1 LDELTRRA
9 NRPHTGARQTG
20 RYCRYAGLGLCL
32 VLGLILV
39 ARAAKASAAPAAQE
53 ELCQG
58 EFLPVA
64 PPLTELGNEE
74 YVRMDGE
81 PTGYR
86 GGLYPDGANTR
97 PPAHEAAGMAAA
109 ARIQPLD
116 QAGQPSPDG
125 KIVLLSAGMS
135 NTSSEFNGFM
145 SLVHENRLATDNPA
159 LVLVNGAQGGRV
171 SDMWA
176 DPQSA
181 VWPELDGRL
190 HHRRVSREQVQA
202 VWIKLTQTRGGD
214 FPEKAEAL
222 QADLVLVVQNLKAT
236 FPNLQIAYLSSRTR
250 SYTYWRGLS
259 PEPVAY
265 ETGFAVKWL
274 IEAQIEGDPALN
286 FDPAKG
292 TVRAPL
298 LSWGP
303 YLWIDGQ
310 NARADGYVWQAE
322 DMIRDCTHP
331 SRSGNDKVA
340 AMLLAFFQTD
350 TTASS
355 WFLGRAAPA
364 AAQSTVTPEATAT
377 LPTAT
382 AAVIPTATLMATPR
396 SLATLTAAPQPV
408 ATATSVVA
416 PPAAPTVTETAPA
429 ETGRVM
435 ELSAQPIVISVL
447 FLVIA
452 GTAIWWC
459 LHRS

>member
-1 LDELTRRA
+1 MDELTRRA
-9 NRPHTGARQTG
+9 NRPHTGNRKTSW
-20 RYCRYAGLGLCL
+20 YCRYAGLGLCL
-32 VLGLILV
+32 VLGLLLV
-39 ARAAKASAAPAAQE
+39 ARAAKISAAPAAQE
-53 ELCQG
+53 ELCRG

-64 PPLTELGNEE
+64 PPLTELGSEA

-97 PPAHEAAGMAAA
+97 PPTHEAAGMAAA

-116 QAGQPSPDG
+116 EAGQPSPDG

-145 SLVHENRLATDNPA
+145 SLVHENRLAIDNPA

-190 HHRRVSREQVQA
+190 HHHRVSHEQVQA

-250 SYTYWRGLS
+250 SYTYWQGLS

-274 IEAQIEGDPALN
+274 IEAQINGDPALN
-286 FDPAKG
+286 YDPEKG
-292 TVRAPL
+292 AVHAPV

-350 TTASS
+350 TTASP

-364 AAQSTVTPEATAT
+364 AAQPAASPEATAA

-382 AAVIPTATLMATPR
+382 AAVTPTAPTRVPPTM
-396 SLATLTAAPQPV
+396 TAAPQPA

-416 PPAAPTVTETAPA
+416 PPATPSTTETAPA
-429 ETGRVM
+429 ETGKAI
-435 ELSAQPIVISVL
+435 ELSPQPIFISLL
-447 FLVIA
+447 FLIIA
-452 GTAIWWC
+452 GAGIWWR